1 VLRSRPFCLG
11 GSRRDRKEDV
21 MQWDRILEGATAIL
35 AAGLIVFIIQ
45 LFLPENHKR
54 RMKKALWRIIRY
66 LL

>member
-1 VLRSRPFCLG
+1 
-11 GSRRDRKEDV
+11 